1 MNRHESAPRNHARF
15 ESQAFI
21 SKGRMRWHHL
31 RVVASCLIGVVGM
44 AMSLG
49 WLGLVHLDFDVDVLN
64 LIDLDRVIIV
74 VVLWLLGLLMLL
86 LSLFSSIYEHSV
98 LLVEIA

>member
-1 MNRHESAPRNHARF
+1 
-15 ESQAFI
+15 
-21 SKGRMRWHHL
+21 
-31 RVVASCLIGVVGM
+31 M

-49 WLGLVHLDFDVDVLN
+49 WLGLVHLDFDVNVLN

-86 LSLFSSIYEHSV
+86 LSLFPSIYEHSV